1 MPGFVVATMSGLVG
15 LYMRMAVTC
24 LRGWVL
30 LGAMSMVL
38 AGCALQ
44 SSVQMQPLALHYEPP
59 SRRSASAFPD
69 TVMVYQFLLAASV
82 NPQYVMVSELG
93 SAGPP
98 RVVQRWQENPAVMI
112 TNLTLRD
119 VAQSGLF
126 AGTVDQFSNAGYR
139 YALDGT
145 VRAIEGRV
153 TDGKAAV
160 VLTVEVSLI
169 DFEGKRPGDKTP
181 FTKVYH
187 VETPCKDSSSGAIA
201 EGLNTA
207 VAEYSRRLR
216 QDIASFAR
224 KSG

>member
-1 MPGFVVATMSGLVG
+1 VLPGALSL
-15 LYMRMAVTC
+15 
-24 LRGWVL
+24 
-30 LGAMSMVL
+30 VL

-44 SSVQMQPLALHYEPP
+44 SSVQMQPLNLQYEPP
-59 SRRSASAFPD
+59 SRAAASTLPD
-69 TVMVYQFLLAASV
+69 PVMVYQFQLAASV
-82 NPQYVMVSELG
+82 NPQYVMVSEPG

-98 RVVQRWQENPAVMI
+98 RVVQRWRENPAEMI

-119 VAQSGLF
+119 LAQAGLF
-126 AGTVDQFSNAGYR
+126 AGTVDQFSSAAYR

-153 TDGKAAV
+153 TDGKVAA

-169 DFEGKRPGDKTP
+169 DFEVKWAGNKTL

-187 VETPCKDSSSGAIA
+187 VETPCKDSSSDSIA
-201 EGLNTA
+201 GGLSTA

-216 QDIASFAR
+216 QDLETFSR
-224 KSG
+224 KKG